1 MTMSIAEISV
11 IIENSTSL
19 SEAYA
24 KIEEIE
30 GKRFPKI
37 NDPNLLDLYLSFID
51 NYTNVPCKVEGDG
64 NRFFVVSGADTV
76 AICYSNTTADLI
88 ALLLN
93 LLPKTVA
100 RSMISVNKE
109 ADNDSV
115 G

>member
-1 MTMSIAEISV
+1 MTMSIAEISA

-37 NDPNLLDLYLSFID
+37 NDPNLLY
-51 NYTNVPCKVEGDG
+51 
-64 NRFFVVSGADTV
+64 
-76 AICYSNTTADLI
+76 
-88 ALLLN
+88 

-100 RSMISVNKE
+100 CSTISVNKE